1 MDNVKL
7 TMLGTGNAIVSHIY
21 NTCFVVSSDNI
32 SFLVDAGGGNGILSQ
47 MDKAGISLSEIH
59 DVFVTHAHTDHML
72 GVLWVIRMF
81 IQKHI
86 AGDCNGVLNVWSHQK
101 VISLLKYI
109 SESTLAP
116 KHLKNMGEC
125 IVFHTL
131 EDRDEFNIEKFHFTA
146 FDILSTK
153 EKQFGFVCTLP
164 DDRKL
169 VCLGDEPYNPQN
181 KELVENADWMM
192 CEAFCKYADRDIF
205 HPYEKH
211 HSTALDAA
219 VLAQQLNVKNLVLYH
234 TEEKTIATR
243 KRDYTLEAKTKFNG
257 NVFVPDDLDEI
268 IL

>member
-1 MDNVKL
+1 MKNAKL

-47 MDKAGISLSEIH
+47 MDKAGISLSKIH
-59 DVFVTHAHTDHML
+59 DVFVTHAHTDHIL
-72 GVLWVIRMF
+72 GVVWVIRMF

-86 AGDCNGVLNVWSHQK
+86 AGDCHGVLNVWSHEK
-101 VISLLKYI
+101 VIGMLKYI
-109 SESTLAP
+109 SENTLAP
-116 KHLKNMGEC
+116 KHLKHMGEC

-131 EDRDEFNIEKFHFTA
+131 QDRYEFDIGTFHLMA

-153 EKQFGFVCTLP
+153 EKQFGFVCRMP
-164 DDRKL
+164 NDEKL

-211 HSTALDAA
+211 HSTAMDAA
-219 VLAQQLNVKNLVLYH
+219 MVAQQLNVKNLVLYH

-243 KRDYTLEAKTKFNG
+243 KIDYTIEAKSKFNG
-257 NVFVPDDLDEI
+257 NVFVPDDLEKI
-268 IL
+268 KL

>member
-1 MDNVKL
+1 
-7 TMLGTGNAIVSHIY
+7 MLGTGNAIVSHIY
-21 NTCFVVSSDNI
+21 NTCFVVSTENI

-47 MDKAGISLSEIH
+47 MDKAGISLSKIH

-72 GVLWVIRMF
+72 GVVWVIRMF

-86 AGDCNGVLNVWSHQK
+86 AGDCHGVLNVWSHEK
-101 VISLLKYI
+101 VIGMLKYI
-109 SESTLAP
+109 SENTLAP
-116 KHLKNMGEC
+116 KHLKHMGEC

-131 EDRDEFNIEKFHFTA
+131 QDRYEFDIGTFHLMA

-153 EKQFGFVCTLP
+153 EKQFGFVCRMP
-164 DDRKL
+164 NDEKL

-211 HSTALDAA
+211 T
-219 VLAQQLNVKNLVLYH
+219 VQQWMQQW
-234 TEEKTIATR
+234 
-243 KRDYTLEAKTKFNG
+243 
-257 NVFVPDDLDEI
+257 
-268 IL
+268 

>member
-1 MDNVKL
+1 MEKAKL

-21 NTCFVVSSDNI
+21 NTCFVVSTENI

-47 MDKAGISLSEIH
+47 MDKAGISLSKIH

-72 GVLWVIRMF
+72 GVVWVIRMF

-86 AGDCNGVLNVWSHQK
+86 AGDCVGVLNVWSHEK
-101 VISLLKYI
+101 VIGMLKYI
-109 SESTLAP
+109 SENTLAP
-116 KHLKNMGEC
+116 KHLKHMGEC

-131 EDRDEFNIEKFHFTA
+131 QDHDEFDIEKFHLTA
-146 FDILSTK
+146 FDILSKK
-153 EKQFGFVCTLP
+153 EKQFGFVCRMP
-164 DDRKL
+164 NDEKL

-211 HSTALDAA
+211 HSTAMDAA
-219 VLAQQLNVKNLVLYH
+219 MVAQQLNVKNLVLYH

-243 KRDYTLEAKTKFNG
+243 KIDYTIEAKSKFNG
-257 NVFVPDDLDEI
+257 NVFVPDDLEKI
-268 IL
+268 KL